1 MITEPSIAQV
11 IAENPKVVRSGLT
24 AREYRMLQLTA
35 DGLTYPQMAAVTQ
48 LSENACRYAVT
59 KVMARLGAR
68 SRAHMV
74 AIAFRRGILG
84 RAL

>member
-1 MITEPSIAQV
+1 VITEPPISQI
-11 IAENPKVVRSGLT
+11 IAENPKVMRSGLT

-48 LSENACRYAVT
+48 LSQNACRYAVT
-59 KVMARLGAR
+59 KAMTRLAAR

>member
-1 MITEPSIAQV
+1 MITEPTIGQLIAD
-11 IAENPKVVRSGLT
+11 NDRVRRTGLT
-24 AREYRMLQLTA
+24 GREYRMLQLTA
-35 DGLTYPQMAAVTQ
+35 DGLTYPQMAGVTR

-59 KVMARLGAR
+59 KAMGRLGAR

-84 RAL
+84 RTL